1 MFGLEDPQIWLAY
14 LLCILAAVFAVVYGV
29 THWNKGDEDVSGEDK
44 KWVEGEREASD
55 EF

>member
-1 MFGLEDPQIWLAY
+1 MFGFEDPQIWLVY
-14 LLCILAAVFAVVYGV
+14 LLCILAALFSIVYGV

-44 KWVEGEREASD
+44 KWVEGEKKVSD